1 MSTYFGADSSR
12 FWAMFLGRQ
21 SASCPIED
29 VDEWSTW
36 FQGLLGTPPAPL
48 TLSDGDKQ
56 LQQQLLSSKAQ
67 PASAFES
74 LNSMFCPDLTDGDDC
89 CVNEVGGCLAEL
101 PHRKAADLQ
110 GLTCELLSAGV
121 SSVSAQGESCPA
133 VCMPSAWSSVLHIL
147 CRMSLFDHLDPLD
160 SHTYH
165 HCCIPARLRR
175 CQNLIRRRHPSTRT
189 ATGPFVSTAFL
200 PRCLRG

>member
-21 SASCPIED
+21 PATCPID
-29 VDEWSTW
+29 DADEWSRW

-48 TLSDGDKQ
+48 TLSDGDKE

-67 PASAFES
+67 PTSAFES

-110 GLTCELLSAGV
+110 GLTCELLSAGASPV
-121 SSVSAQGESCPA
+121 SVEGESDAQQFACRPLVECVAFILQHIAVQTPASSAQP
-133 VCMPSAWSSVLHIL
+133 
-147 CRMSLFDHLDPLD
+147 HLPPLLQTSKVAPVPKSNQAAAPLD
-160 SHTYH
+160 KDRYRSICVNSICT
-165 HCCIPARLRR
+165 
-175 CQNLIRRRHPSTRT
+175 
-189 ATGPFVSTAFL
+189 
-200 PRCLRG
+200 RCLRG